1 MNEVSVQEAFRPIF
15 LRWFILGAAL
25 FYVVGSG
32 WGGWILPVLIS
43 SYFVQVVI
51 LITALLLLNLIWF
64 VVLFSHGQVVVDRLT
79 KIITYTSL
87 GIDFLSAGLIFVLF
101 GQSYP
106 EVWWLLLWPVI
117 IAAPFNK
124 TAGGTFLALV
134 VLPIVYLK
142 LTQPALLL
150 TSPLNLLI
158 FSTLGLIIVIRGGG
172 LIANRV
178 GEKVIVPPFWQRQK
192 QARATMAVDD
202 SYKTKYEEAN
212 RRLYAKDLEV
222 KLIKQELSTLE
233 EAKSKFISVT
243 AHQMRT
249 PLSAVK
255 WTFNI
260 LRDGSMGKLTDE
272 QIEFVKKGEEATEK
286 MIGIINHLVT
296 VDSIVTVA
304 DQTKMAPVNISN
316 LLTDTLAE
324 FANQLKSHRLVSD
337 LKTPEGELPL
347 IMADYAKLKMVFENL
362 IDNAI
367 KYSLEGTT
375 VSVTVSDENL
385 NTANS
390 SLTIKVSDQG
400 IGIPKKEQ
408 AKIFSKFF
416 RAKNAVIKE
425 PDGSGVG
432 LFIAKDIIE
441 EHGGSMRFESEE
453 GKGTTFFISLPV
465 KAK

>member
-1 MNEVSVQEAFRPIF
+1 MNEVSAREAFRPII

-25 FYVVGSG
+25 LYVIGGSLG
-32 WGGWILPVLIS
+32 WWILPDLLTV
-43 SYFVQVVI
+43 YFIQTVV
-51 LITALLLLNLIWF
+51 LITAVLFLNLIWF
-64 VVLFSHGQVVVDRLT
+64 VILFSHGQIVVDRLI
-79 KIITYTSL
+79 KIVTYTSL
-87 GIDFLSAGLIFVLF
+87 VVDLFLAGLVFLFF
-101 GQSYP
+101 GQDYP
-106 EVWWLLLWPVI
+106 EVWWLLLWPVV

-124 TAGGTFLALV
+124 SAGGTFLAIV
-134 VLPIVYLK
+134 VLPVIYLK
-142 LTQPALLL
+142 LATPSLTL
-150 TSPLNLLI
+150 TSNLNILI
-158 FSTLGLIIVIRGGG
+158 FISLGLVVIARGT
-172 LIANRV
+172 LQTANRLS
-178 GEKVIVPPFWQRQK
+178 EKTKTSPFWQKQK
-192 QARATMAVDD
+192 QARAETAVDD
-202 SYKTKYEEAN
+202 SFKIKYEEAN

-233 EAKSKFISVT
+233 EAKSKFIAVT

-304 DQTKMAPVNISN
+304 DPTKLAPVDLTS

-324 FANQLKSHRLVSD
+324 FANQLKSHKVISNLQ
-337 LKTPEGELPL
+337 KPEGDLPL
-347 IMADYAKLKMVFENL
+347 ILADYAKLKMVFENL

-375 VSVTVSDENL
+375 VAVIISDENL

-390 SLTIKVSDQG
+390 SLTIKISDQG

-408 AKIFSKFF
+408 TKIFSKFF

-432 LFIAKDIIE
+432 LFIAKDIVE
-441 EHGGSMRFESEE
+441 EHGGSLRFESEE

-465 KAK
+465 KAR